1 MKNGNEKSFR
11 QGDSGVSSCRR
22 YVGGGPRPDQGE
34 LPPVRAFPAK
44 ICARLGNAEHRLM
57 EIANTLNK
65 AGGGRRKIAD
75 NPMDQHVETRLRNL
89 RCAARC
95 GAKTRAGLPCQR
107 PALRGRRRCRLHG
120 GLSPGALCGAKNGN
134 FRTGDWTAEAIEER
148 KWLRSVVRAYARGGA
163 AE

>member
-75 NPMDQHVETRLRNL
+75 TASESEVRRALWGED
-89 RCAARC
+89 ARRFAVPTPSPA
-95 GAKTRAGLPCQR
+95 GA
-107 PALRGRRRCRLHG
+107 
-120 GLSPGALCGAKNGN
+120 
-134 FRTGDWTAEAIEER
+134 
-148 KWLRSVVRAYARGGA
+148 
-163 AE
+163 